1 MANLRF
7 TLTVIAV
14 GLVLAALALGWFA
27 PVIISWV
34 PDQVD
39 APHLFLAAFVFV
51 GLCGVAFYS
60 MMERALNPVLSI
72 VDAFTR
78 MRAGDLHPRLPVEGP
93 EEMRRMAFGFND
105 MVEDLETQVRD
116 IEVEKQDAERAR
128 GILQEQLNAVAKFR
142 SLADSAPLG
151 LILADTDLRVVY
163 QNDTSESVMFQLNEY
178 LSIDPSSLMGEPVSV
193 LYPDPDDAAEALMN
207 PDHLPY
213 ESSFEMGPH
222 LVRFVASAVF
232 DEESEFIGP
241 SIFWEVM
248 MTADGENGMSEGGA
262 IGLDGRDDVLSMGGE
277 DPDFRPIVDPN
288 KGIDEDVLAEVED
301 LELMEEDAQL
311 FEDAGFELIDEPHDE
326 DAPVAQN
333 GSHSA
338 IVQGDVEELKRGA
351 SLVTRSVRV
360 LSERLSSVR
369 SSIQA
374 LSSEGDG
381 LRRSIDEI
389 RQQVER
395 TGDLATERAE
405 SLWDL
410 VDGAREATSYG
421 EMVREAAGRLR
432 GRLNE
437 SETMSQSI
445 MRLQSS
451 IDHLVLS
458 AKVELGRADEP
469 AGGLRAVVEAISDL
483 SPEVARLQREIE
495 ERVVHVRQDLDEMTA
510 HLDGSGWS
518 ARQTGRLSKRG
529 GDALDR
535 LAKDVEETTSQGRLL
550 IELADGQAEIR
561 GHIQRQIEELYEL
574 VQVTQK
580 VALEQE
586 SIVERADVRDEA
598 DSKLSE

>member
-1 MANLRF
+1 MTNLRF

-163 QNDTSESVMFQLNEY
+163 QNDTSESVLFQLNEY

-248 MTADGENGMSEGGA
+248 MTADGA

-445 MRLQSS
+445 TRLQSS

>member
-14 GLVLAALALGWFA
+14 GLILAALALGWFA
-27 PVIISWV
+27 PIIITWV
-34 PDQVD
+34 LDKVD

-93 EEMRRMAFGFND
+93 EEMRRMALGFND

-116 IEVEKQDAERAR
+116 IEVEKQATERSR
-128 GILQEQLNAVAKFR
+128 VFLQERLDAVGKFR

-151 LILADTDLRVVY
+151 LILADTELRVVY
-163 QNDTSESVMFQLNEY
+163 QNDTSESVLFQLNDY
-178 LSIDPSSLMGEPVSV
+178 LDIDASSLTGERVSS
-193 LYPDPDDAAEALMN
+193 LYPDPEDAAEALSN
-207 PDHLPY
+207 PEHLPY
-213 ESSFEMGPH
+213 ELAFEVGPH
-222 LVRFVASAVF
+222 SVRFVASAVF
-232 DEESEFIGP
+232 NEESEFIGP

-248 MTADGENGMSEGGA
+248 V
-262 IGLDGRDDVLSMGGE
+262 RDDVDDDDVDTILMDESMDESLHGFADG
-277 DPDFRPIVDPN
+277 DPNFRPIMDPN
-288 KGIDEDVLAEVED
+288 EGIDEDVLAEVED
-301 LELMEEDAQL
+301 LESMEDDADL
-311 FEDAGFELIDEPHDE
+311 FEEAGFELVDEGHEDE
-326 DAPVAQN
+326 TSVPQN
-333 GSHSA
+333 GSHPST
-338 IVQGDVEELKRGA
+338 VLGDVEELKRGA

-421 EMVREAAGRLR
+421 EMIGEAAAQLR

-437 SETMSQSI
+437 SATMSQSI
-445 MRLQSS
+445 SRLQSS

-458 AKVELGRADEP
+458 AKVELGRADGP
-469 AGGLRAVVEAISDL
+469 TGGLGAVVEAISDL
-483 SPEVARLQREIE
+483 GPEVARLQHDIE
-495 ERVVHVRQDLDEMTA
+495 GRVVQIRQDLDEMTA

-529 GDALDR
+529 GAALER

-561 GHIQRQIEELYEL
+561 GHIHRQIEELYEL

-586 SIVERADVRDEA
+586 RIVERADVVDEA
-598 DSKLSE
+598 DSQLT

>member
-14 GLVLAALALGWFA
+14 GLVLAALALSWFA

-93 EEMRRMAFGFND
+93 EEMRRMALGFND

-128 GILQEQLNAVAKFR
+128 GFLQEQLNAVAKFR

-151 LILADTDLRVVY
+151 LILADKDLRVVY
-163 QNDTSESVMFQLNEY
+163 QNDTSESVLFQLNEC
-178 LSIDPSSLMGEPVSV
+178 LSIDPSSLIGERVSV
-193 LYPDPDDAAEALMN
+193 LYPDPDDAAEALTN

-213 ESSFEMGPH
+213 ESSFEMG
-222 LVRFVASAVF
+222 L
-232 DEESEFIGP
+232 
-241 SIFWEVM
+241 
-248 MTADGENGMSEGGA
+248 
-262 IGLDGRDDVLSMGGE
+262 
-277 DPDFRPIVDPN
+277 
-288 KGIDEDVLAEVED
+288 LAEVED
-301 LELMEEDAQL
+301 LELMEEDTHL
-311 FEDAGFELIDEPHDE
+311 FEDAGFELIDEPLDE

-410 VDGAREATSYG
+410 VGGAREATSYG
-421 EMVREAAGRLR
+421 EMVREAAARLR

-445 MRLQSS
+445 TRLQSS